1 MSVDK
6 LESLI
11 VSASDEGKASEE
23 AVACARGLKAADLS
37 TAQRASFG
45 QATELFL
52 ASGANDQHSVELAIA
67 LGLLKPDGD
76 FLVAYSALAREVF
89 SSYPDPSAIQ
99 EALGEGA
106 VDEIAKRFQVLLVVL
121 SDFASVKAFGKIK
134 LSDLSVYHV
143 DFGFGQIE
151 SLDKVTSQV
160 SVKFKV
166 VQKVPLKFFAKK
178 SHILL
183 PGTLGS
189 KLVKGDKIVIKN
201 VLSKDLVSQIESET
215 VPSLKVSQAM
225 VTRLV
230 MPTYIK
236 TAKAFEDWYRRRVL
250 ADTAKKSTSASG
262 RSWDMS
268 RSLDELKVALKDTET
283 VNFGEDEKNN
293 LIKAFKFAAARPAQ
307 NKIFAES
314 ISGLWDMVAEKEY
327 LIDMIQELA
336 ETASIWKDTE
346 GFVKVS
352 NPMNV
357 KTIAAWFAV
366 TLEAKGIEYFAKDV
380 MHLPIKFL
388 NAIDK
393 IGDELNEQALVSS
406 AKREVVAGNLSAA
419 VTCWLWNKM
428 GKKPTELAEIITAP
442 IQVFRALA
450 NAETAD
456 KSGKDLRKFIMS
468 NEKFLEFLLGTG
480 SDEDVKSL
488 VSTVKTFP
496 GLDNGER
503 QSLLVKIVRIKPD
516 ALKQVQVKK
525 VEVKVGKLPQ
535 VTSQR
540 SYKELQIEHERLVN
554 TEIPENSKAI
564 AAAREH
570 GDLRENFEFRAAK
583 DRQKYLQ
590 LRVGELDALLN
601 RIGPTD
607 FSEFKV
613 KNRVIPA
620 SKVTLKTAESETTY
634 AIVGMLDGNPDKN
647 WLSFETPLAK
657 SMLGHQV
664 GDELTLPD
672 GTEAEI
678 VAIDALDEE
687 TLNYFVNEG

>member
-11 VSASDEGKASEE
+11 VAASDEGKASEE
-23 AVACARGLKAADLS
+23 AVACARALKATDLS
-37 TAQRASFG
+37 SSQRASIG
-45 QATELFL
+45 QAIELFL
-52 ASGANDQHSVELAIA
+52 AHEAKDQQSVELALA
-67 LGLLKPDGD
+67 VGLLKPDGD
-76 FLVAYSALAREVF
+76 YALAYSALAREVF
-89 SSYPDPSAIQ
+89 ASYPDPGAVQ
-99 EALGEGA
+99 EALGEGSVVELA
-106 VDEIAKRFQVLLVVL
+106 NRFQVLALIL
-121 SDFASVKAFGKIK
+121 SDFSSVKLFGKVK

-143 DFGFGQIE
+143 DFGFGQVE

-160 SVKFKV
+160 SVKFKA

-183 PGTLGS
+183 SGTIGA
-189 KLVKGDKIVIKN
+189 KLVKGEKIVIKN
-201 VLSKDLVSQIESET
+201 ILSKELVSQIESET
-215 VPSLKVSQAM
+215 VPNLKVSQAM
-225 VTRLV
+225 ITRLI
-230 MPTYIK
+230 MPAYIK
-236 TAKAFEDWYRRRVL
+236 TAKAFDEWFRRRVL
-250 ADTAKKSTSASG
+250 LDKTKKSTSASG

-268 RSLDELKVALKDTET
+268 RSLDELKVALKDTEELS
-283 VNFGEDEKNN
+283 FGEEEKNN

-314 ISGLWDMVAEKEY
+314 CANLWDLIENKEY
-327 LIDMIQELA
+327 FVEMIQELA
-336 ETASIWKDTE
+336 DTASIWKDTAD
-346 GFVKVS
+346 FVKVS

-366 TLEAKGIEYFAKDV
+366 TMEAKGIEYFAKDV
-380 MHLPIKFL
+380 MQLPIKFL

-393 IGDELNEQALVSS
+393 IGDDRNTHALVLSS
-406 AKREVVAGNLSAA
+406 KQEINAGNLSAA
-419 VTCWLWNKM
+419 VTCWLWNKL
-428 GKKPTELAEIITAP
+428 GKKPLELAEIITAP

-450 NAETAD
+450 IAEKAD

-480 SDEDVKSL
+480 SSDDVKTL

-516 ALKQVQVKK
+516 ALDQVQERK
-525 VEVKVGKLPQ
+525 VEVKVGNLPQ

-540 SYKELQIEHERLVN
+540 SYAALQEEHARLIN

-570 GDLRENFEFRAAK
+570 GDLRENFEFRVSK

-590 LRVGELDALLN
+590 LRVGELDGMLN
-601 RIGPTD
+601 KIGPTD

-613 KNRVIPA
+613 KNRVIPSA
-620 SKVTLKTAESETTY
+620 QVKIKTTEGDVTY
-634 AIVGMLDGNPDKN
+634 AIVGMLDGDPDKN

-657 SMLGHQV
+657 SMLGREV
-664 GDELTLPD
+664 GDELDLPD
-672 GTEAEI
+672 GTKAEI
-678 VAIDALDEE
+678 LAIDPLDEE
-687 TLNYFVNEG
+687 TLKFFVKEG

>member
-1 MSVDK
+1 MSADK

-11 VSASDEGKASEE
+11 LSASDEGKASEE
-23 AVACARGLKAADLS
+23 AVTCARALKADDLS
-37 TAQRASFG
+37 TAQRASIG
-45 QATELFL
+45 QATELFF
-52 ASGANDQHSVELAIA
+52 ATGANDQQSVELAVA
-67 LGLLKPDGD
+67 LGLLKPEGD
-76 FLVAYSALAREVF
+76 FTVAYGSLARDVF
-89 SSYPDPSAIQ
+89 AAYPDPGAVQ
-99 EALGEGA
+99 EALGEGS
-106 VDEIAKRFQVLLVVL
+106 VDEIAKRFQVLLVIL
-121 SDFASVKAFGKIK
+121 SDSSSVKVFGKIK
-134 LSDLSVYHV
+134 LADLSVYHV
-143 DFGFGQIE
+143 DFGFGQVE
-151 SLDKVTSQV
+151 SVDSITSQV

-189 KLVKGDKIVIKN
+189 KLVKGEKMVIKN

-215 VPSLKVSQAM
+215 VPNLKVSQAM
-225 VTRLV
+225 ITRLV

-236 TAKAFEDWYRRRVL
+236 TAKAFDEWFRRRVL
-250 ADTAKKSTSASG
+250 ADATKKSTSASG
-262 RSWDMS
+262 RSWEMS

-283 VNFGEDEKNN
+283 VNFGEDEKNS

-327 LIDMIQELA
+327 LVDMIQELA
-336 ETASIWKDTE
+336 DTAAIWKDTE
-346 GFVKVS
+346 DFVTVS

-357 KTIAAWFAV
+357 KAISAWFAV
-366 TLEAKGIEYFAKDV
+366 TLEAKGIEYFANDV

-393 IGDELNEQALVSS
+393 IGDERNAQALINS
-406 AKREVVAGNLSAA
+406 AKLEVLSGNLSAA
-419 VTCWLWNKM
+419 VACWLWNKLA
-428 GKKPTELAEIITAP
+428 KKPEELAEIITAP
-442 IQVFRALA
+442 IQVFRALS
-450 NAETAD
+450 NAEKAD
-456 KSGKDLRKFIMS
+456 KSGKDLRKLIMS

-480 SDEDVKSL
+480 SSEDVKSL

-516 ALKQVQVKK
+516 ALDQVQSKK

-540 SYKELQIEHERLVN
+540 SYKALQEEHDRLVN
-554 TEIPENSKAI
+554 TEIPDNSKAI

-590 LRVGELDALLN
+590 LRVGELDAMLN
-601 RIGPTD
+601 KIGPTD

-620 SKVTLKTAESETTY
+620 AKVTIKSPEAETTY
-634 AIVGMLDGNPDKN
+634 AIVGMLDGDPDKN

-664 GDELTLPD
+664 GDSIELPGGD
-672 GTEAEI
+672 QAEI
-678 VAIDALDEE
+678 TSIDPLDEE
-687 TLNYFVNEG
+687 TINFFVK

>member
-1 MSVDK
+1 MSADK

-11 VSASDEGKASEE
+11 LSASDEGKASEE
-23 AVACARGLKAADLS
+23 AVTCARALKADDLS
-37 TAQRASFG
+37 TAQRASIG
-45 QATELFL
+45 QATELFF
-52 ASGANDQHSVELAIA
+52 ATGANDQQSVELAVA
-67 LGLLKPDGD
+67 LGLLKPEGD
-76 FLVAYSALAREVF
+76 FTVAYGSLARDVF
-89 SSYPDPSAIQ
+89 AAYPDPGAVQ
-99 EALGEGA
+99 EALGEGS
-106 VDEIAKRFQVLLVVL
+106 VDEIAKRFQVLLVIL
-121 SDFASVKAFGKIK
+121 SDSSSVKVFGKIK
-134 LSDLSVYHV
+134 LADLSVYHV
-143 DFGFGQIE
+143 DFGFGQVE
-151 SLDKVTSQV
+151 SVDSITSQV

-189 KLVKGDKIVIKN
+189 KLVKGEKMVIKN

-215 VPSLKVSQAM
+215 VPNLKVSQAM
-225 VTRLV
+225 ITRLV

-236 TAKAFEDWYRRRVL
+236 TAKAFDEWFRRRVL
-250 ADTAKKSTSASG
+250 ADATKKSTSASG
-262 RSWDMS
+262 RSWEMS

-283 VNFGEDEKNN
+283 VNFGEDEKNS

-327 LIDMIQELA
+327 LVDMIQELA
-336 ETASIWKDTE
+336 DTASIWKDTE
-346 GFVKVS
+346 DFVKVS

-357 KTIAAWFAV
+357 KAISAWFAV

-393 IGDELNEQALVSS
+393 IGDERNAQALINS
-406 AKREVVAGNLSAA
+406 AKLEVLSGNLSAA
-419 VTCWLWNKM
+419 VACWLWNKLS
-428 GKKPTELAEIITAP
+428 KKPEELAEIITAP
-442 IQVFRALA
+442 IQVFRALS
-450 NAETAD
+450 NAEKAD
-456 KSGKDLRKFIMS
+456 KSGKDLRKLIMS

-480 SDEDVKSL
+480 SSEDVKSL

-516 ALKQVQVKK
+516 ALDQVQSKK

-540 SYKELQIEHERLVN
+540 SYKALQEEHDRLVN
-554 TEIPENSKAI
+554 TEIPDNSKAI

-590 LRVGELDALLN
+590 LRVGELDAMLN
-601 RIGPTD
+601 KIGPTD

-620 SKVTLKTAESETTY
+620 AKVTIKSPEAETTY
-634 AIVGMLDGNPDKN
+634 AIVGMLDGDPDKN

-664 GDELTLPD
+664 GDSIELPGGD
-672 GTEAEI
+672 QAEI
-678 VAIDALDEE
+678 TSIDPLDEE
-687 TLNYFVNEG
+687 TINFFVK

>member
-1 MSVDK
+1 MSADK

-11 VSASDEGKASEE
+11 LAASDEGKASEE
-23 AVACARGLKAADLS
+23 AVTCARALKAADLS
-37 TAQRASFG
+37 TAQRASIG

-52 ASGANDQHSVELAIA
+52 ATGASDQQSVALAVA
-67 LGLLKPDGD
+67 LGLLKPEGD
-76 FLVAYSALAREVF
+76 FAAAYSSLARDIF
-89 SSYPDPSAIQ
+89 AAYPDPGAVQ
-99 EALGEGA
+99 EALGEGS
-106 VDEIAKRFQVLLVVL
+106 VDEVAKRFQVLLVIL
-121 SDFASVKAFGKIK
+121 SDSSSVKVFGKFK
-134 LSDLSVYHV
+134 LADLSVYHV
-143 DFGFGQIE
+143 DFGFGQVE
-151 SLDKVTSQV
+151 SVDSITSQV

-183 PGTLGS
+183 PGTLGA
-189 KLVKGDKIVIKN
+189 KLVQGEKMVIKN
-201 VLSKDLVSQIESET
+201 VLSKDLVSQIESES

-225 VTRLV
+225 ITRLV

-236 TAKAFEDWYRRRVL
+236 TAKAFEEWFRRRVL
-250 ADTAKKSTSASG
+250 VDATKKSTSASG
-262 RSWDMS
+262 RSWEMS

-283 VNFGEDEKNN
+283 VNFGEDEKNS

-314 ISGLWDMVAEKEY
+314 LSGLWDMVAEKEY
-327 LIDMIQELA
+327 LIDMIQELSD
-336 ETASIWKDTE
+336 TASIWKDTE

-352 NPMNV
+352 TPMNV
-357 KTIAAWFAV
+357 KTISAWFAV

-393 IGDELNEQALVSS
+393 IGDERNDHALINS
-406 AKREVVAGNLSAA
+406 AKLEVLSGNLSAA
-419 VTCWLWNKM
+419 VACWLWNKL
-428 GKKPTELAEIITAP
+428 GKKPAELAEIITAP
-442 IQVFRALA
+442 IQVFRALS
-450 NAETAD
+450 NAEKAD

-480 SDEDVKSL
+480 SSEDVKSL

-516 ALKQVQVKK
+516 ALDQVQTKK

-540 SYKELQIEHERLVN
+540 SYKALQEEHERLVS
-554 TEIPENSKAI
+554 TEIPDNSKAI

-590 LRVGELDALLN
+590 LRVGELDAMLN
-601 RIGPTD
+601 KIGPTD

-620 SKVTLKTAESETTY
+620 AKVTIKSSEAETTY
-634 AIVGMLDGNPDKN
+634 SIVGMLDGDPDKN

-664 GDELTLPD
+664 GDSIELPGGD
-672 GTEAEI
+672 KAEI
-678 VAIDALDEE
+678 TSIDALDEE
-687 TLNYFVNEG
+687 TINFFVK

>member
-11 VSASDEGKASEE
+11 SSASDEGKASEE
-23 AVACARGLKAADLS
+23 VVACARAIKADDLS
-37 TAQRASFG
+37 SSQRTSVG
-45 QATELFL
+45 QAIELFC
-52 ASGANDQHSVELAIA
+52 ANGATDQHSVELVIA
-67 LGLLKPDGD
+67 VGLLKP
-76 FLVAYSALAREVF
+76 VAELSAAYGSLAREVF
-89 SSYPDPSAIQ
+89 SAYPDPSAVQ
-99 EALGEGA
+99 EALGEGTVA
-106 VDEIAKRFQVLLVVL
+106 ELANRFQVLLIIL
-121 SDFASVKAFGKIK
+121 GDFSSVKAFGKIK
-134 LSDLSVYHV
+134 LSELSVYHV
-143 DFGFGQIE
+143 DFGFGQVE
-151 SLDKVTSQV
+151 SVDKVTSQV

-189 KLVKGDKIVIKN
+189 KLVKGEKMVIKN
-201 VLSKDLVSQIESET
+201 VLSKELVSQIEAET

-225 VTRLV
+225 ITRLV
-230 MPTYIK
+230 MPAYIK
-236 TAKAFEDWYRRRVL
+236 TAKAFDEWYRRRVL
-250 ADTAKKSTSASG
+250 ADSNKKSTSASG
-262 RSWDMS
+262 RSWEMS
-268 RSLDELKVALKDTET
+268 RSLDELKVALRDTEELS
-283 VNFGEDEKNN
+283 FGEEEKNT
-293 LIKAFKFAAARPAQ
+293 LIKAFRFAAARPAQ

-314 ISGLWDMVAEKEY
+314 LAVIWELIDEKEY
-327 LIDMIQELA
+327 LVDMIQELA
-336 ETASIWKDTE
+336 ETASIWKDTAD
-346 GFVKVS
+346 FVKVS
-352 NPMNV
+352 TPMNV

-366 TLEAKGIEYFAKDV
+366 TLEAKGIGYFAKDV
-380 MHLPIKFL
+380 MHMPIKFL

-393 IGDELNEQALVSS
+393 IGDEKNAIALEAS
-406 AKREVVAGNLSAA
+406 AKTEVVLGNLSAA
-419 VTCWLWNKM
+419 VACWLWNKL
-428 GKKPTELAEIITAP
+428 GKKPAELAEIITTP

-456 KSGKDLRKFIMS
+456 KSGKDLRKLIMT
-468 NEKFLEFLLGTG
+468 NEDYLEFLLGTG
-480 SDEDVKSL
+480 SDENVKSL

-516 ALKQVQVKK
+516 ALNQVQERK

-540 SYKELQIEHERLVN
+540 SYKTLQEEHAKLIS
-554 TEIPENSKAI
+554 TDIPENSKAI

-601 RIGPTD
+601 KIGPTD

-613 KNRVIPA
+613 KTRVIPA
-620 SKVTLKTAESETTY
+620 SKVMIKTSEGDAEYS
-634 AIVGMLDGNPDKN
+634 IVGVLDGDPDKN

-657 SMLGHQV
+657 SMLGHQA
-664 GDELTLPD
+664 GDKIAMPD
-672 GTEAEI
+672 GGEAEI
-678 VAIDALDEE
+678 LAVAPLDED
-687 TLNYFVNEG
+687 TLSFFVN

>member
-1 MSVDK
+1 MSLDK

-11 VSASDEGKASEE
+11 VAASDEGKANEE
-23 AVACARGLKAADLS
+23 VVVCARSLKAEDLS
-37 TAQRASFG
+37 SAQRGSIG
-45 QATELFL
+45 QAMELFF
-52 ASGANDQHSVELAIA
+52 ANGANDQHSIELAVA
-67 LGLLKPDGD
+67 VGLLKPDGD
-76 FLVAYSALAREVF
+76 FTAAYSSLAREVF
-89 SSYPDPSAIQ
+89 SVYPDPSAVQ
-99 EALGEGA
+99 EALGEGDVA
-106 VDEIAKRFQVLLVVL
+106 DLANRLQVLLVVL
-121 SDFASVKAFGKIK
+121 TDFSSVKPFGKLK

-178 SHILL
+178 SHVLL

-189 KLVKGDKIVIKN
+189 KLVKGEKIVIKN
-201 VLSKDLVSQIESET
+201 VLSKDLVSQIESESI
-215 VPSLKVSQAM
+215 PSLKVSQAM
-225 VTRLV
+225 ITRLV

-236 TAKAFEDWYRRRVL
+236 TAKAFEEWYRRRVL

-262 RSWDMS
+262 RSWEMS
-268 RSLDELKVALKDTET
+268 RSLDELKVALKDTES
-283 VNFGEDEKNN
+283 VNFGEAEKTS
-293 LIKAFKFAAARPAQ
+293 LIRAFKFAAARPAQ

-314 ISGLWDMVAEKEY
+314 LAGLWEIVAEKEY
-327 LIDMIQELA
+327 LVDMIQELA

-380 MHLPIKFL
+380 MQLPIKFL

-393 IGDELNEQALVSS
+393 IDDDLNTQALEAS
-406 AKREVVAGNLSAA
+406 AKREVASGNLSAA
-419 VTCWLWNKM
+419 VTCWLWSKYN
-428 GKKPTELAEIITAP
+428 KKPAKLAEIITTP

-516 ALKQVQVKK
+516 ALKQVEVKK

-540 SYKELQIEHERLVN
+540 SYKALQVEHEKLVN
-554 TEIPENSKAI
+554 VEIPENSKAI

-620 SKVTLKTAESETTY
+620 AKVKVKTADAETTY
-634 AIVGMLDGNPDKN
+634 SIVGMLDGNPDKN

-678 VAIDALDEE
+678 LSIDPLDEE
-687 TLNYFVNEG
+687 TLNYFINEG